1 MLRDSRASPVPFTLP
16 GGQACVLQSP
26 ESGGDGRVLV
36 LVHNPP
42 IDDKDHP
49 LVQHLARSLGFTTVA
64 IDLTGC
70 GESSGATKLVSH
82 ERDADDLSACVRHC
96 GEVLGLEVAGL
107 VGLGGGGT
115 AALVLAA
122 RRTHAAFELVVTVGA
137 HASVQAGGA
146 ERAAGLTWS
155 QLERLKADGAV
166 DGFKDSRGRARR
178 LECAAAELSGD
189 VTIELSG
196 LARCDRTHF
205 LALHGS
211 QDTRVSPAEAERLR
225 PLLAGGASS
234 EVRVVAGAASF
245 ASDPERLSYAIRD
258 WVWRHAQS
266 QDAPGSGSA
275 AGAPAVGGGRS
286 PAAGSPTHPL
296 EPQPSGF
303 NIFVENLSESVNE
316 IHRDVQSNLPSMDAG
331 GDSDND
337 DSDGEAE
344 VPILTPR
351 GARIAAAAREGAS

>member
-1 MLRDSRASPVPFTLP
+1 MAAAGAQAPKLPKDTQRRMLRDSRASPVPFTLP

-122 RRTHAAFELVVTVGA
+122 RRTHPAFELVVTVGA
-137 HASVQAGGA
+137 HASVQAA
-146 ERAAGLTWS
+146 
-155 QLERLKADGAV
+155 
-166 DGFKDSRGRARR
+166 
-178 LECAAAELSGD
+178 
-189 VTIELSG
+189 I
-196 LARCDRTHF
+196 
-205 LALHGS
+205 GS
-211 QDTRVSPAEAERLR
+211 
-225 PLLAGGASS
+225 
-234 EVRVVAGAASF
+234 F
-245 ASDPERLSYAIRD
+245 
-258 WVWRHAQS
+258 
-266 QDAPGSGSA
+266 
-275 AGAPAVGGGRS
+275 
-286 PAAGSPTHPL
+286 
-296 EPQPSGF
+296 
-303 NIFVENLSESVNE
+303 
-316 IHRDVQSNLPSMDAG
+316 
-331 GDSDND
+331 
-337 DSDGEAE
+337 
-344 VPILTPR
+344 
-351 GARIAAAAREGAS
+351 